1 MGRTTMPRR
10 QRSPTGGQANFY
22 INNCGEFR
30 PKWQERRLFLKLCIC
45 EPVIDRLRSYEEAN
59 IISPA
64 RSIVVET
71 RSVSHD

>member
-1 MGRTTMPRR
+1 
-10 QRSPTGGQANFY
+10 
-22 INNCGEFR
+22 
-30 PKWQERRLFLKLCIC
+30 
-45 EPVIDRLRSYEEAN
+45 LRSYEEAN